1 MSVFW
6 KTLTLIIN
14 DGSFVLTV
22 LFVVCFACVL
32 AFVFGAAGELIA
44 SIVMLGCLT
53 ATAEFVMHH
62 RNGR

>member
-14 DGSFVLTV
+14 DDSFVLTV

-32 AFVFGAAGELIA
+32 AFVFGAASELIA
-44 SIVMLGCLT
+44 SVVMLGCLT